1 MKKMLIGFSV
11 TVLIALMI
19 GSVYAAVPPVPTPL
33 FCNPYCSPGFTPGF
47 WKHNIEV
54 RLDLTNGAYSAFVGP
69 PLDGVKLTDAMMNSL
84 LSAINT
90 KYGTSITFAQ
100 ALAFLQLP
108 GWSADRTNMANLFN
122 EAAGYGP
129 Y

>member
-1 MKKMLIGFSV
+1 
-11 TVLIALMI
+11 MI
-19 GSVYAAVPPVPTPL
+19 GSVYAIHVPTPT
-33 FCNPYCSPGFTPGF
+33 FCNPWCSPGFTPGF

-54 RLDLTNGAYSAFVGP
+54 RLDLSNGAYSAFVGP

-90 KYGTSITFAQ
+90 KYGTSFTFAQ
-100 ALAFLQLP
+100 LLANLELP
-108 GWSADRTNMANLFN
+108 GWSVDRTNTANLFN